1 VTARRSQP
9 RSPRDP
15 YGIGPVAGY
24 IGPALAAIALVLV
37 GVVSLNLINFQLP
50 FRSTSNPNGGP
61 GPEITPAPSNQV
73 ITPPEAVFAGTIVY
87 AKAGNIW
94 IQTDKDGARQ
104 VTSGGTDSMPS
115 VSADGSWIY
124 FIRQTITKAIFPT
137 GGRGVRT
144 WYDLATPTLMRV
156 KLDGSATPTPEPLL
170 VGQYKSGRSTW
181 FYWIRQPVV
190 AANGRTVAL
199 ISDGPNPTANDVV
212 LQLYDIQT
220 KKLTKLKVPETAP
233 LGHQDP
239 TWRADGKVL
248 LFVKNGREL
257 LRGAPQ
263 IWRYDVASAK
273 SAAVTG
279 PGYLSPSYSP
289 DGGYL
294 AATRTD
300 TFGQDIVILDGAG
313 KELLRLTDDGH
324 SFSPVWSPAGDAIAY
339 LHLQGTL
346 IDLRM
351 IQLAGT
357 PGNWTAAKTVDLTK
371 VSGLDGSS
379 RPEWFIPPSELPAS
393 SGSPT
398 GSSGPAGS
406 AGTGSTAP

>member
-1 VTARRSQP
+1 MTARRSQP
-9 RSPRDP
+9 RAPRDP

-24 IGPALAAIALVLV
+24 IGPAIAAIALVLIA
-37 GVVSLNLINFQLP
+37 VVSINLINFQLP
-50 FRSTSNPNGGP
+50 FRSNPNPNGGP
-61 GPEITPAPSNQV
+61 GPQISPAPSNEV
-73 ITPPEAVFAGTIVY
+73 ITPPEAVFGGTIVY

-94 IQTDKDGARQ
+94 VQTDKNGARQ
-104 VTSGGTDSMPS
+104 LIDGGNDSMPS
-115 VSADGSWIY
+115 VSSDGAWVY
-124 FIRQTITKAIFPT
+124 FVRQSITKAIFPA
-137 GGRGVRT
+137 GGRGART

-156 KLDGSATPTPEPLL
+156 KLDGSTNPTAEPLL
-170 VGQYKSGRSTW
+170 VGSYKTGRSTW
-181 FYWIRQPVV
+181 FYWIRQPVI
-190 AANGRTVAL
+190 APNGRTVAL

-239 TWRADGKVL
+239 AWRPDGKIL

-263 IWRYDVASAK
+263 IWRYDVASGK
-273 SAAVTG
+273 SAPVTG
-279 PGYLSPSYSP
+279 PGYLSPSFSP
-289 DGGYL
+289 DGSYL
-294 AATRTD
+294 TATRTD
-300 TFGQDIVILDGAG
+300 SFGQDIVILDGAG
-313 KELLRLTDDGH
+313 KEILRLTDDGH

-351 IQLAGT
+351 VQLSGT
-357 PGNWTAAKTVDLTK
+357 PGNWSATKTVELTK

-379 RPEWFIPPSELPAS
+379 RPDWFIPPAASTPPGAAASGGAS
-393 SGSPT
+393 S
-398 GSSGPAGS
+398 
-406 AGTGSTAP
+406 AP